1 LWIWIDFSGFIPDY
15 ETRTSICL
23 MDDFYGFILDYKSRK
38 KVPSGIMDYSLTLL
52 QIAQDRLRG

>member
-15 ETRTSICL
+15 ET

-38 KVPSGIMDYSLTLL
+38 KVPSGIMDYSLALL
-52 QIAQDRLRG
+52 HIAPDRLRG

>member
-1 LWIWIDFSGFIPDY
+1 VDLDRFSGFIQDY
-15 ETRTSICL
+15 ETRTSIYL

-38 KVPSGIMDYSLTLL
+38 NVPSGIMDYSLALL